1 MRNIGV
7 IKIRN
12 IFLLPVL
19 LLATSSIVFAGV
31 LPDER
36 LDALY
41 HSYDGGGVEV
51 TGPSL
56 LVRKGVTS
64 NTSAFYNFY
73 IDNITSASID
83 VEIGGS
89 RYIEERTEQTLG
101 IDYLHGKTNMS
112 LSFTDSSENDYNAN
126 TISFGVSQDFF
137 GDLTTVTMGYSQGND
152 TVGVRDGADQSE
164 IVRQNY
170 RVGLTQVLTK
180 ESTIGFN
187 WETITDE
194 ATELNNSDNTL
205 QNPYRSYSFGTVGGT
220 RNFAKEIYPRTR
232 TSNAF
237 TLRGNYYL
245 SYKAAIHAEYR
256 WFQDSWGIRGDTYAL
271 NYVHPKGDWVF
282 DFRYRL
288 YSQSKA
294 DFYRDMFDYANQFDF
309 MARDKELS
317 TFSSTSFGM
326 SASYEFAKNGWGWI
340 DKGSLNLS
348 YDHLI
353 IDYDDFLDARESVL
367 YGTAAAGEESTYSL
381 EADVIQA
388 FISIWY

>member
-1 MRNIGV
+1 M
-7 IKIRN
+7 IKIRS

-19 LLATSSIVFAGV
+19 LLATSSVVFAGV

-41 HSYDGGGVEV
+41 HSYNGGGVEV

-83 VEIGGS
+83 VELGGS
-89 RYIEERTEQTLG
+89 QYIEERTEQTLG
-101 IDYLHGKTNMS
+101 IDYLHGKTNMN

-126 TISFGVSQDFF
+126 TITFGISQDFF

-152 TVGVRDGADQSE
+152 TIGKLGDVDQSE

-170 RVGLTQVLTK
+170 RAGITQVLTK
-180 ESTIGFN
+180 DATIGFN

-194 ATELNNSDNTL
+194 ATELNNSNNTL
-205 QNPYRSYSFGTVGGT
+205 QNPYRSYSYGTVGVE

-256 WFQDSWGIRGDTYAL
+256 RFQDSWGIRGDTYAL

-294 DFYRDMFDYANQFDF
+294 DFYRDMFDFANQFDF

-317 TFSSTSFGM
+317 SFASTSFGM

-348 YDHLI
+348 FDHLI
-353 IDYDDFLDARESVL
+353 IDYDDFRDARESQSDATL
-367 YGTAAAGEESTYSL
+367 AGQESLYSL